1 MRKATEELEEK
12 EILIKSL
19 KNAPKTLGE
28 PSNEWIM
35 EKNLLKNQIES
46 LKSQIEENKSV
57 KEALVSALQ
66 SKNIE
71 PRIEPKDPT
80 KHLNIALEKTEER
93 CQDLEQKVER
103 LKKFEKIFKFSTTL
117 QCKICGKTF
126 ASNLFYAHTTM
137 CEENIN
143 KIAEN
148 GDYIIIV
155 TSILTK
161 DDGIDSRSSTEYT
174 ISVTYKG
181 RTWTI
186 NKIYKNFKVLESSLQ
201 KELPDVEIPDSSLL
215 VPNEIG
221 SIFNNKKQV
230 KIEERKGRFQDYL
243 MALASNSSIKNSYEF
258 RKFMNTDQYF
268 PEESLEKSFKRP
280 GELKNSRK
288 NEYFYENAD

>member
-93 CQDLEQKVER
+93 CQDLEQKLER
-103 LKKFEKIFKFSTTL
+103 LK
-117 QCKICGKTF
+117 
-126 ASNLFYAHTTM
+126 
-137 CEENIN
+137 
-143 KIAEN
+143 
-148 GDYIIIV
+148 
-155 TSILTK
+155 
-161 DDGIDSRSSTEYT
+161 
-174 ISVTYKG
+174 
-181 RTWTI
+181 
-186 NKIYKNFKVLESSLQ
+186 
-201 KELPDVEIPDSSLL
+201 
-215 VPNEIG
+215 
-221 SIFNNKKQV
+221 
-230 KIEERKGRFQDYL
+230 
-243 MALASNSSIKNSYEF
+243 
-258 RKFMNTDQYF
+258 
-268 PEESLEKSFKRP
+268 
-280 GELKNSRK
+280 
-288 NEYFYENAD
+288 